1 MAAASIVASSFSSAC
16 SSLLT
21 ISSSSSSFATTA
33 QSLSPSAL
41 KFIALRKGV
50 LLKHKTLLSYSSDSR
65 HKGREALKHNS
76 CVCQAAG
83 MAVEAETLNKD
94 FGLKG
99 LRIETGKGGLPKV
112 VLSSEL
118 GSSAEIYLYGACV
131 TSWKSMDGKDLLFVR
146 PDAVFN
152 GIKPISGGIPHCFP
166 QFGPGEI
173 QQHGFARN
181 VTWNLLSTENQAGS
195 PSVTLDIEESEYSQ
209 SMWGHAFKATYKVAL
224 EAERLRTEL
233 IIKNTDTR
241 PFFFTTALH
250 TYFSASIGGVSVKGL
265 KGCRTLN
272 KDPDPKNPIPGV
284 EERDSVTFPAFVD
297 CMYLNSPEELLL
309 ENGLGDRI
317 SIKNKGW
324 TDAVLWNP
332 YLTMEASYNDFVC
345 VENAK
350 LDKVHLQPGES
361 WEAKQVISV
370 V

>member
-83 MAVEAETLNKD
+83 
-94 FGLKG
+94 
-99 LRIETGKGGLPKV
+99 
-112 VLSSEL
+112 
-118 GSSAEIYLYGACV
+118 SAEIYLYGACV